1 MKLHCYD
8 LSRGSGR
15 QLKWLLGEGLKEI
28 WHTGVVAFDKEYFFS
43 SDTIFDTP
51 GFLAIS
57 EAPRLFSE
65 AKRASESLLR
75 RDFVAERPFH
85 EVRSLGYTF
94 WNQDE
99 LHDFIVG
106 ELKPYLG

>member
-51 GFLAIS
+51 GEVFWPFRRLRGSFLRQN
-57 EAPRLFSE
+57 E
-65 AKRASESLLR
+65 LR
-75 RDFVAERPFH
+75 RAFSGGI
-85 EVRSLGYTF
+85 SLRKGLFMRCDPWDTPSGIKTSCTTSS
-94 WNQDE
+94 
-99 LHDFIVG
+99 LVS
-106 ELKPYLG
+106 